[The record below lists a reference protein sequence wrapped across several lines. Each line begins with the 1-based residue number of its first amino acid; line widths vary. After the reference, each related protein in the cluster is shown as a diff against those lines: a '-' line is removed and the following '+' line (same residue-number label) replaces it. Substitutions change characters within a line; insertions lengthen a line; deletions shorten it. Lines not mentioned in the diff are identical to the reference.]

1 MQQQYANG
9 MMPMMMP
16 MMDPRLVP
24 MMDPRLIPQPMMM
37 MDPRLMSMPQMPLAS
52 TSNRSRFPQPQYSQ
66 GDDSSVGSNGRQKHK
81 RHMSSSGSIATSINS
96 ATGSRY
102 TPTARRTKNN

>member
-16 MMDPRLVP
+16 MMDPRLMPV
-24 MMDPRLIPQPMMM
+24 MDPRMMPQPMMM
-37 MDPRLMSMPQMPLAS
+37 MDPRFMTGMAPMVSPPNQLWYPPQG
-52 TSNRSRFPQPQYSQ
+52 
-66 GDDSSVGSNGRQKHK
+66 GDASSVGSNGRQKHK

-96 ATGSRY
+96 NTNSRY
-102 TPTARRTKNN
+102 SPTARRTKNN